1 MDHEGSAIQGDH
13 EQSVTLGKSRSQAQ
27 GRVTGKDREIVT
39 QERSMRGVL
48 EGRLGDAKDPR
59 WVEIRA
65 NQCAGVWREGR
76 PGTRQPWG
84 RISARLCHMES
95 CGTHVNLIL
104 KATVTIK

>member
-48 EGRLGDAKDPR
+48 EGRLGTQRTHDGWKSEQTSVLGSGER
-59 WVEIRA
+59 GGLV
-65 NQCAGVWREGR
+65 
-76 PGTRQPWG
+76 PGNPGEESVQG
-84 RISARLCHMES
+84 SAIWSPVVHM
-95 CGTHVNLIL
+95 
-104 KATVTIK
+104 